1 MQKIYVSLFL
11 FFLSFQLQ
19 AQDTTLLTPA
29 TDTVSIIDLLHSD
42 RLRSQKID
50 SATELLMVA
59 GHVRLKQDNTLFFCD
74 SAVINRNGK
83 IMEAFGNIHIND
95 SDSVHTYA
103 QYLIYHMDTKIATL
117 KKKVRMTDGKG
128 VLTTEE
134 LEYDTQYKIGTY
146 KNGGKVVDGK
156 TVLTSKEAT
165 YYADLKDAYFKK
177 DVKLRDPQYNLD
189 TDSLLYNTSAG
200 LATFITKTYIKDS
213 SGRTIETSEGYY
225 DMRNKI
231 ARFGKR
237 PVIKDNKG
245 VYVTGDE
252 INSDDAT
259 GQTVIRGNAVY
270 KDSAQNISVIANE
283 MYSNSKTNTFL
294 ATRNPLMIIKQNEDS
309 IYITAD
315 TLYSA
320 RIADLKDSAYTELV
334 RDTIKNVTVVN
345 TKDTADIRFFQGF
358 HHVRIFSDSLQAVCD
373 SMFYSAKDSVFRL
386 FTNPIVWATG
396 NQVTGDTIYLFTKNQ
411 KADRL
416 FVNEN
421 AIAINKSG
429 EKMFNQIAGRT
440 LNGYF
445 KDGNIDYFRA
455 KGSPAQS
462 VYYIKD
468 EDDALVGVN
477 SATAD
482 IIDMTFADK
491 ELQKVIFRSEVT
503 GTMYPV
509 QQLPEDKKQ
518 LRNFNWQET
527 KRPKTKYELFENPV
541 NQ

>member
-1 MQKIYVSLFL
+1 MQKLYVSIFL
-11 FFLSFQLQ
+11 FFVCFQLQ

-117 KKKVRMTDGKG
+117 KKKVKMTDGKG

-134 LEYDTQYKIGTY
+134 LEYDTRYKIGTY

-320 RIADLKDSAYTELV
+320 RLADIKDSTYTEMV

-345 TKDTADIRFFQGF
+345 TKDTADIRYFQGF

-396 NQVTGDTIYLFTKNQ
+396 NQVSGDTIYLFTKNQ

-416 FVNEN
+416 YVVDNS
-421 AIAINKSG
+421 IAINKSG
-429 EKMFNQIAGRT
+429 ENMFNQIAGRT

-462 VYYIKD
+462 VYYVKD
-468 EDDALVGVN
+468 EDDGLVGVN

-482 IIDMTFADK
+482 VIDMTFLDK
-491 ELQKVIFRSEVT
+491 ELQKVIFRSEVS
-503 GTMYPV
+503 GTMYPIK
-509 QQLPEDKKQ
+509 QLPEEKKQ
-518 LRNFNWQET
+518 LRNFNWQEA
-527 KRPKTKYELFENPV
+527 KRPKTKYELFENPT

>member
-1 MQKIYVSLFL
+1 MQKLYVSIFL
-11 FFLSFQLQ
+11 FFVCFQLQ

-117 KKKVRMTDGKG
+117 KKKVKMTDGKG

-134 LEYDTQYKIGTY
+134 LEYDTRYKIGTY

-270 KDSAQNISVIANE
+270 KDSAQNISVIANI

-294 ATRNPLMIIKQNEDS
+294 ATNNPLMIIKQNEDS

-320 RIADLKDSAYTELV
+320 RLADIKDSTYTEQV

-345 TKDTADIRFFQGF
+345 TKDTADIRYFQGF

-396 NQVTGDTIYLFTKNQ
+396 NQVSGDTIYLFTKNQ

-416 FVNEN
+416 YVVDNS
-421 AIAINKSG
+421 IAINKSG
-429 EKMFNQIAGRT
+429 DNMFNQIAGRT

-462 VYYIKD
+462 VYYVKD
-468 EDDALVGVN
+468 EEDGLVGVN

-482 IIDMTFADK
+482 VIDMTFLDK
-491 ELQKVIFRSEVT
+491 ELQKVIFRSEVS
-503 GTMYPV
+503 GTMYPIK
-509 QQLPEDKKQ
+509 QLPEEKKQ
-518 LRNFNWQET
+518 LRNFKWQEA
-527 KRPKTKYELFENPV
+527 KRPKTKYELFENPT

>member
-128 VLTTEE
+128 ILTTEE
-134 LEYDTQYKIGTY
+134 LEYDTRYKIGTY

-213 SGRTIETSEGYY
+213 SGRTIETNEGYY

-320 RIADLKDSAYTELV
+320 RLADLKDSAYTELV

>member
-11 FFLSFQLQ
+11 FFLCFQLQ

-482 IIDMTFADK
+482 IIDMTFAEK

>member
-11 FFLSFQLQ
+11 FFLCFQLQ

>member
-1 MQKIYVSLFL
+1 MQKLYVSLFL
-11 FFLSFQLQ
+11 FLVYFQLQ

-29 TDTVSIIDLLHSD
+29 TDTVSIVDLLHSD
-42 RLRSQKID
+42 RLRSQKLD

-117 KKKVRMTDGKG
+117 KKKVKMTDGKG

-200 LATFITKTYIKDS
+200 LATFITKTFIKDS

-320 RIADLKDSAYTELV
+320 RLADLKDSTYTELV
-334 RDTIKNVTVVN
+334 KDTIKNITVFN
-345 TKDTADIRFFQGF
+345 TKDTADIRYFQGF

-396 NQVTGDTIYLFTKNQ
+396 NQVSGDTIYLFTKNQ
-411 KADRL
+411 KAERL
-416 FVNEN
+416 YVIDNS
-421 AIAINKSG
+421 IAINKSG
-429 EKMFNQIAGRT
+429 DNMFNQIAGRT

-445 KDGNIDYFRA
+445 KDGTIDYFRA

-462 VYYIKD
+462 VYYVKD
-468 EDDALVGVN
+468 EDDGLVGVN

-482 IIDMTFADK
+482 VIDMTFLDK
-491 ELQKVIFRSEVT
+491 ELQKVIFRSEVS
-503 GTMYPV
+503 GTMYPIK
-509 QQLPEDKKQ
+509 QLPEEKKQ
-518 LRNFNWQET
+518 LRNFKWQEA
-527 KRPKTKYELFENPV
+527 KRPKTKYELFENPI

>member
-1 MQKIYVSLFL
+1 MQKLYVSLFL
-11 FFLSFQLQ
+11 FFICFQLQ

-117 KKKVRMTDGKG
+117 KKKVKMTDGKG

-134 LEYDTQYKIGTY
+134 LEYDTRYKIGTY

-252 INSDDAT
+252 INSYDAT

-320 RIADLKDSAYTELV
+320 RLADLKDSTYTELV
-334 RDTIKNVTVVN
+334 KDTIKNITVLN
-345 TKDTADIRFFQGF
+345 TKDTADIRYFQGF

-396 NQVTGDTIYLFTKNQ
+396 NQVSGDTIYLFTKNQ
-411 KADRL
+411 KAERL
-416 FVNEN
+416 YVIDNS
-421 AIAINKSG
+421 IAINKSG
-429 EKMFNQIAGRT
+429 DNMFNQIAGRT

-445 KDGNIDYFRA
+445 KDGTIDYFRA

-462 VYYIKD
+462 VYYVKD
-468 EDDALVGVN
+468 EDDGLVGVN

-482 IIDMTFADK
+482 VIDMTFLDK
-491 ELQKVIFRSEVT
+491 ELQKVIFRSEVS
-503 GTMYPV
+503 GTMYPIK
-509 QQLPEDKKQ
+509 QLPEEKKQ
-518 LRNFNWQET
+518 LRNFNWQEA
-527 KRPKTKYELFENPV
+527 KRPKTKYELFENPI